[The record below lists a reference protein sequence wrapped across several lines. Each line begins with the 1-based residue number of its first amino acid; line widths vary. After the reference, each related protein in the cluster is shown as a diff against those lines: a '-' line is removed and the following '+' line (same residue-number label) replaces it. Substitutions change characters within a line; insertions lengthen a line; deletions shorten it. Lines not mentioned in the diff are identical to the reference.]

1 MKVGIKKLH
10 ENEWQVHMGCAS
22 VKMDRF
28 SVALLHITLE
38 HLMALEHGE
47 SHSTLKS
54 YVKLGL
60 KLDDLDDL
68 GLQKVLS
75 EVDSKAVLDLL
86 ILANQSDFTER
97 VLSNMGGIL
106 SRQLQADLA
115 SVEMPLEQQA
125 KESIKH
131 LVEKMFDLE
140 ASGKIEFIKEDT
152 QYI

>member
-1 MKVGIKKLH
+1 MKVGIQKLH
-10 ENEWQVHMGCAS
+10 ENEWQVNMGCAS

-38 HLMALEHGE
+38 HLLALEHGQ

-75 EVDSKAVLDLL
+75 EVDSKAVLDLVM
-86 ILANQSDFTER
+86 LAEQPAFTDR
-97 VLSNMGGIL
+97 VLKNLGGIL
-106 SRQLQADLA
+106 AKQLKADLD
-115 SVEMPLEQQA
+115 SNNMPEEQQA
-125 KESIKH
+125 KESIQH
-131 LVEKMFDLE
+131 IIEKMFDLE

>member
-1 MKVGIKKLH
+1 MKVGIQKLH
-10 ENEWQVHMGCAS
+10 ENEWQVNMGCAS

-38 HLMALEHGE
+38 HLLALEHGQ

-75 EVDSKAVLDLL
+75 EVDSKAVLDLVM
-86 ILANQSDFTER
+86 LAEQPEFTDR
-97 VLSNMGGIL
+97 VLKNLGGIL
-106 SRQLQADLA
+106 AKQLKADLD
-115 SVEMPLEQQA
+115 SNNMPEEQQA
-125 KESIKH
+125 KESIQH
-131 LVEKMFDLE
+131 IIEKMFDLE

>member
-86 ILANQSDFTER
+86 ILANQSDFTDR

>member
-1 MKVGIKKLH
+1 
-10 ENEWQVHMGCAS
+10 
-22 VKMDRF
+22 
-28 SVALLHITLE
+28 
-38 HLMALEHGE
+38 
-47 SHSTLKS
+47 
-54 YVKLGL
+54 
-60 KLDDLDDL
+60 LDDLDDL

-86 ILANQSDFTER
+86 ILANQSDFTDR